1 MTAEL
6 RQMSRIDLLDG
17 DLYAGDPRPTYAWLR
32 ANAPVYYDEQNGLWG
47 VSRHADI
54 CAIER
59 DPQLWTST
67 GGFRPQL
74 PSDQSMI
81 AKDDPEHL
89 CQRRLVYQ
97 RFTPRGIADYESRIR
112 SIVAELID
120 AAVAE
125 GTVDA
130 VEAMAAPLPGRVI
143 GWMLGFPD
151 ERWPDLV
158 RWSTTTMPA
167 GGGLRY
173 VTEKAVTAAGECAV
187 AVLELAAERRRN
199 PQHDLVSL
207 WVHSEDPT
215 YDDERLVSEAIMLL
229 DGGAETTRTV
239 IADTID
245 ALIRH
250 PDQREL
256 LRTSPALLPD
266 AVEEF
271 VRWSTPILNMCRT
284 ATRDTMLGGEKIDSG
299 QQVLLMYGSAN
310 LDEAVFD
317 DPDVFNV
324 RRKPGGHIAF
334 GLGTHFCLGAALA
347 RLELRVFFEEYLR
360 RVGRAEWADAHGPRR
375 VPNAFVPTVSHFP
388 VTVAGW

>member
-6 RQMSRIDLLDG
+6 RQASRIDLLAG
-17 DLYAGDPRPTYAWLR
+17 DLYTGDPSPVYAWLR
-32 ANAPVYYDEQNGLWG
+32 ANAPVYYDDQNGLWG

-54 CAIER
+54 CAVER

-67 GGFRPQL
+67 GGFRPQI
-74 PSDQSMI
+74 PSDKSMI
-81 AKDDPEHL
+81 ARDDPEHAR
-89 CQRRLVYQ
+89 QRRLVYQ
-97 RFTPRGIADYESRIR
+97 RFTPRGIADYEAKIR
-112 SIVAELID
+112 SIVVELID
-120 AAVAE
+120 AAVEA

-173 VTEKAVTAAGECAV
+173 VTDEAVGAAGECAV
-187 AVLELAAERRRN
+187 AVLDLAAERRRN
-199 PQHDLVSL
+199 PRHDLLSL
-207 WVHSEDPT
+207 WTRSDDPA
-215 YDDERLVSEAIMLL
+215 YDDEMLVSEALMLL

-239 IADTID
+239 IADTIG
-245 ALIRH
+245 ALIQH
-250 PDQREL
+250 PDQWAL
-256 LRTSPALLPD
+256 LRSSPDLLPD

-271 VRWSTPILNMCRT
+271 IRWSTPILNMCRA
-284 ATRDTMLGGEKIDSG
+284 ATRDTVLGGQEISAG

-310 LDEAVFD
+310 RDETVFEDPEVFD
-317 DPDVFNV
+317 V
-324 RRKPGGHIAF
+324 RRKPGRHIAF

-360 RVGRAEWADAHGPRR
+360 RVGTAEWADDHGPRR
-375 VPNAFVPTVSHFP
+375 VPNAFVPAVSSFP
-388 VTVAGW
+388 VTMAGR

>member
-6 RQMSRIDLLDG
+6 RQPSSIDLLDG
-17 DLYAGDPRPTYAWLR
+17 DLYAGDPGPVYAWLR
-32 ANAPVYYDEQNGLWG
+32 ANAPVYYDELNGLWG
-47 VSRHADI
+47 VARHADV

-74 PSDQSMI
+74 PSDKSMI
-81 AKDDPEHL
+81 ARDDPDHL
-89 CQRRLVYQ
+89 HQRRLVYQ
-97 RFTPRGIADYESRIR
+97 RFTPRGIADYETKIR

-120 AAVAE
+120 AAIAE
-125 GTVDA
+125 RTVDA

-151 ERWPDLV
+151 DRWPDLV

-173 VTEKAVTAAGECAV
+173 VTEQAVSAAGECAA
-187 AVLELAAERRRN
+187 AVLELAAERRRAPRN
-199 PQHDLVSL
+199 DLTSL
-207 WVHSEDPT
+207 WVHSEDPA
-215 YDDERLVSEAIMLL
+215 YDDEMLVSEAIMLL

-245 ALIRH
+245 ALIQH
-250 PDQREL
+250 PDQWEL
-256 LRTSPALLPD
+256 LRASPDLLPN

-271 VRWSTPILNMCRT
+271 IRWSTPILNMCRT
-284 ATRDTMLGGEKIDSG
+284 ATRDTVLGGEKIAAG

-310 LDEAVFD
+310 RDETVFE
-317 DPDVFNV
+317 DPDVFDV

-360 RVGRAEWADAHGPRR
+360 RVGSAEWADRQGPRR
-375 VPNAFVPTVSHFP
+375 VPNAFVPTVSYFP
-388 VTVAGW
+388 ITVAGR